1 MRGVDGGG
9 KAAGIEA
16 PTRSRKGRGFV
27 IASQNR
33 VGRIIRAVKREFII
47 KGDLIQTRDVL
58 LRAYPRLK
66 RFTAWHYLAARRA
79 LRKEATIVARC
90 RFGSGR
96 PALWAPAKVVESCN
110 PVANVLPSPGDAAEG
125 ESR

>member
-47 KGDLIQTRDVL
+47 KGNLIQTRDVL

-66 RFTAWHYLAARRA
+66 RFTA
-79 LRKEATIVARC
+79 
-90 RFGSGR
+90 
-96 PALWAPAKVVESCN
+96 
-110 PVANVLPSPGDAAEG
+110 
-125 ESR
+125 

>member
-1 MRGVDGGG
+1 VTIELMRQ
-9 KAAGIEA
+9 A
-16 PTRSRKGRGFV
+16 PTRSRKGNPHL

-33 VGRIIRAVKREFII
+33 VGRIIRAAKREFIV
-47 KGDLIQTRDVL
+47 KGELIRTRDVL

-79 LRKEATIVARC
+79 LRKEATIIARC

-96 PALWAPAKVVESCN
+96 PALWALIDSQRPHKAVT
-110 PVANVLPSPGDAAEG
+110 
-125 ESR
+125 R

>member
-1 MRGVDGGG
+1 MGEG
-9 KAAGIEA
+9 AC
-16 PTRSRKGRGFV
+16 TRAQRSGRGFV
-27 IASQNR
+27 IASQKR

-47 KGDLIQTRDVL
+47 KGELIRTRDVL
-58 LRAYPRLK
+58 LRAYPRVK

-96 PALWAPAKVVESCN
+96 AALWALKTELG
-110 PVANVLPSPGDAAEG
+110 ANAVPEIK
-125 ESR
+125 ET

>member
-1 MRGVDGGG
+1 MRGVNGGG
-9 KAAGIEA
+9 KTAGIEA
-16 PTRSRKGRGFV
+16 PTRSRKGNPFL

-33 VGRIIRAVKREFII
+33 VGRVIRAVKREFIV
-47 KGDLIQTRDVL
+47 KGEFIRTRDVL

-96 PALWAPAKVVESCN
+96 PALWAPIA
-110 PVANVLPSPGDAAEG
+110 PTRP
-125 ESR
+125 

>member
-1 MRGVDGGG
+1 MGDSIGDRSVT
-9 KAAGIEA
+9 KV
-16 PTRSRKGRGFV
+16 PTISRKGPGFV

-33 VGRIIRAVKREFII
+33 VGRIIRAVKREFIVN
-47 KGDLIQTRDVL
+47 GELIRTRDVL
-58 LRAYPRLK
+58 LRAYPRVK

-96 PALWAPAKVVESCN
+96 PALWAPK
-110 PVANVLPSPGDAAEG
+110 
-125 ESR
+125 